1 MSEKDKKSALDKIVM
16 GAIIGTAIGSAIGM
30 SLAPKKGEETR
41 KIIGNVVKEK
51 TGDAK
56 EVAKVG
62 KETVFGIL
70 SLAKR
75 ILFGKSKS
83 SSHGLKKIPDE
94 SVEIIE
100 PRDEKTN

>member
-41 KIIGNVVKEK
+41 KIIGDVVKGK
-51 TGDAK
+51 SDDAK

-83 SSHGLKKIPDE
+83 GSHSYKEIPDE

-100 PRDEKTN
+100 PKDEKTK